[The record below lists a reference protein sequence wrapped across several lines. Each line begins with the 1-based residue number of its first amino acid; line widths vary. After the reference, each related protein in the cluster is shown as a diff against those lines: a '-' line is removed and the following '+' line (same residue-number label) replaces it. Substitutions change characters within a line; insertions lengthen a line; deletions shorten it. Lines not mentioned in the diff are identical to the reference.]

1 MARRGVSANARGG
14 PAPFRGLGAGRLPS
28 SPSTRARA
36 AQPAESTTLTRSA
49 PWVNLLIANIPWPKT
64 PDLRRAVRS

>member
-14 PAPFRGLGAGRLPS
+14 PAPFRGLGAGRCLTENPDS
-28 SPSTRARA
+28 RS
-36 AQPAESTTLTRSA
+36 TRSA